1 MIHVEQ
7 MVTKYGKFRAVDGLS
22 FNVAPGESVALWGPN
37 GAGKTTIIRSLL
49 GQVRCKGVVKVD
61 GKDAR
66 RNGKAARRAIGYV
79 PQELA
84 FYDDFGALEAL
95 RFFAGLKRV
104 SKDRAPVILDTVGL
118 ADHGR
123 KRIRE
128 LSGGMKQRLALG
140 LALLADPPL
149 LILDE
154 PTSNLDAD
162 ARASFLA
169 LLQNLHSDGKAI
181 LFSSHQ
187 VGEVQGLADRVLL
200 LENGKLRQSCKA
212 DEFTDVAGVSC
223 GIKLYLEQDS
233 IAEAVEALTSAGY
246 KADRNCTGVHVEAP
260 AHEKAKPIGVLERK
274 GIAVRDIDVLNEK
287 TNSGIGQVGGAS

>member
-1 MIHVEQ
+1 MIHVEA

-49 GQVRCKGVVKVD
+49 GLVRCKGVVKVD

-104 SKDRAPVILDTVGL
+104 SKDRAPVILETVGL
-118 ADHGR
+118 AGHGR

-162 ARASFLA
+162 ARTSFLA
-169 LLQNLHSDGKAI
+169 LLENLHSDGKAI

-200 LENGKLRQSCKA
+200 LESGKLRQSCKA
-212 DEFTDVAGVSC
+212 DEFTDAAGVRC

-233 IAEAVEALTSAGY
+233 ITAAVEALAIAGY
-246 KADRNCTGVHVEAP
+246 KAERNCTGVHVEAP
-260 AHEKAKPIGVLERK
+260 SHEKAKPIGILERK
-274 GIAVRDIDVLNEK
+274 GIAVRDIEVLSDK
-287 TNSGIGQVGGAS
+287 TSAEIEQVGGAS